1 LILCELA
8 GRFKESTTG
17 RCEFAEI
24 KYVLPEKG
32 LSFGILSCVQTGRW
46 NGEERS

>member
-1 LILCELA
+1 MKINVCELV

-24 KYVLPEKG
+24 KYVLPAED
-32 LSFGILSCVQTGRW
+32 LSFGIL
-46 NGEERS
+46 